1 MEGEEW
7 SAIQGMK
14 FPKEIAPFSSA
25 TVTCKRNELCP
36 GRVAGDLFDIEI
48 QYGNEFT
55 FPYCVHIE
63 ESLVSHFEAGQVA
76 SVELEP
82 LAMNGPESEVLP
94 RNPIFLLI
102 GVTLKDGRVLR
113 TKPRALLRYRRMLA
127 GTALVAILVG
137 IAGMAIGSTESMLVQ
152 KDIAQA
158 FEHMPFLY
166 WVFGAALVAGTHKL
180 RTALRLPV

>member
-25 TVTCKRNELCP
+25 TVTYKRNELCP
-36 GRVAGDLFDIEI
+36 GRVAGDIFDIEI

-63 ESLVSHFEAGQVA
+63 ESLVPYFESRHVI

-82 LAMNGPESEVLP
+82 LGMNGPESKVLP
-94 RNPIFLLI
+94 RNPNYLVM
-102 GVTLKDGRVLR
+102 GVTLEDGRVLR
-113 TKPRALLRYRRMLA
+113 ARPSALVRYRRRLA